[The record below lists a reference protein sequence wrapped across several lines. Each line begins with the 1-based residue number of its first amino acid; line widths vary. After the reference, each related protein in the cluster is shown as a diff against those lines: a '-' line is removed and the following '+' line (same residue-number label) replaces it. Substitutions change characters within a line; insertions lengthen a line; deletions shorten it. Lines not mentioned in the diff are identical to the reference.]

1 MKNVLI
7 LGATGSVARH
17 AVDLFLTET
26 DAQLTLYVRNARRLK
41 NVDPSRARVIEGDVL
56 DAARL
61 KEAMTGQD
69 VVYGN
74 LAGDLE
80 RMARS
85 VVRAMGSVVSRRSVA
100 ALVVKLAQSPHLEAR
115 HSLGVSKPE

>member
-41 NVDPSRARVIEGDVL
+41 NVDPSRARVVEGDVL

-69 VVYGN
+69 VVYAN

-80 RMARS
+80 RMAKS
-85 VVRAMGSVVSRRSVA
+85 VVRAMEETGVHRLIWISLIA
-100 ALVVKLAQSPHLEAR
+100 APGLTV
-115 HSLGVSKPE
+115 